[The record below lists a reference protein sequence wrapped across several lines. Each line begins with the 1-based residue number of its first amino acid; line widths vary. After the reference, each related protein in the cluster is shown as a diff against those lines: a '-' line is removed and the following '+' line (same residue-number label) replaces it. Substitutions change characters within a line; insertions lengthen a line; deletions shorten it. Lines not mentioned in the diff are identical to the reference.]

1 MKTAIKLSVIA
12 VLLAFSVNS
21 DAQQKKAAEKGTP
34 IEIGASYQFFS
45 KELNEKR
52 TLNINLP
59 PGYKAGDTTHYPVIY
74 LLDGSLDED
83 FIHIVGLVQFDN
95 FEWIGR
101 VPACIVVGIANTD
114 RKRDMTFPTTIPGD
128 KKKWPTT
135 GGSARFMTCI
145 EQEIIPYVE
154 QHFRTNSSRT
164 LIGESLGGLFATQV
178 LFTKPQLFS
187 KYIIISP
194 SLWWNNG
201 TLLKQTPAAITGK
214 TTVYIG
220 VGKEGLAPT
229 EEAHVMEVDANVL
242 ADKLNE
248 LNNKNV
254 TVRFDYLPEETHA
267 TIGHQAVLNA
277 FKWVYKN

>member
-1 MKTAIKLSVIA
+1 MKTAIKTSVVA
-12 VLLAFSVNS
+12 ALLAFSVNS
-21 DAQQKKAAEKGTP
+21 HAQQKKAEEKGTP
-34 IEIGASYQFFS
+34 IEIGTSYQFFS

-52 TLNINLP
+52 TLNIYLP
-59 PGYKAGDTTHYPVIY
+59 PGYKAGDTTQYPVIY

-101 VPACIVVGIANTD
+101 VPDCIVVGIANTD

-135 GGSARFMTCI
+135 GGSAKFMTCI
-145 EQEIIPYVE
+145 EQEIIPYVNS
-154 QHFRTNSSRT
+154 HFRTNGSRT
-164 LIGESLGGLFATQV
+164 LIGESLGGLFTTEM
-178 LFTKPQLFS
+178 LFTKPYLFD
-187 KYIIISP
+187 KYVIVSP

-201 TLLKQTPAAITGK
+201 SLLKRQPAAISGK
-214 TTVYIG
+214 KTIYIG

-229 EEAHVMEVDANVL
+229 EEPHVMEVDANVL
-242 ADKLNE
+242 KDKIEMLQ
-248 LNNKNV
+248 NKEV
-254 TVRFDYLPEETHA
+254 SVYFDYLPEETHA

-277 FKWVYKN
+277 FKRIYK

>member
-1 MKTAIKLSVIA
+1 MKTVFKLSLVA
-12 VLLAFSVNS
+12 VLLACNVHSQ
-21 DAQQKKAAEKGTP
+21 AQAKKNDEKTTP
-34 IEIGASYQFFS
+34 IELGTSHQFFS

-52 TLNINLP
+52 TLNIYLP

-83 FIHIVGLVQFDN
+83 FIHIVGLVQFN
-95 FEWIGR
+95 TFEWIAR
-101 VPACIVVGIANTD
+101 VPECIVVGIANTD

-135 GGSARFMTCI
+135 GGSAKFITCI

-201 TLLKQTPAAITGK
+201 TLLKQTPATITGK
-214 TTVYIG
+214 TTVYVG

-229 EEAHVMEVDANVL
+229 DEPHVMEVDANVL
-242 ADKLNE
+242 ADKLHS
-248 LNNKNV
+248 LNNKNL
-254 TVRFDYLPEETHA
+254 TVYFDYLPEETHA
-267 TIGHQAVLNA
+267 TIDHQAVLNA
-277 FKWVYKN
+277 FKRIYRN